1 MPDHPAVRVA
11 EIVLRLLLHAY
22 PRTFRERLGR
32 EMMETHRDRC
42 RDEWRRS
49 GWVGLVSYWLRSG
62 GHLIRDGLFERFASR
77 KGVTHH
83 RPQRSFMSSLV
94 QDLRFALRSFRKN
107 PAFAVV
113 VIGTFALGIGANAA
127 IFSIVDGVLLRSLP
141 YEQPERIVRVWSA
154 NRETGDRFLEATF
167 ADVVA
172 FREQNRSFSEVAAF
186 SIAPRDLNDT
196 YGDPSRATVTR
207 LSRGLFGA
215 LGVTPELGRD
225 FRAEEFAGT
234 ARVVI
239 LSNGIWLNRYGAD
252 VGILG
257 HTIQLEDEVYA
268 VIGIMPRWYDYPH
281 GSDMWRPFTDT
292 EYQDD
297 DRELHVVARLA
308 EGVSIGQATADVEQI
323 AARVEELNADNE
335 NITAWAQPLHAMLVR
350 DARKPL
356 FALLGAVGLV
366 LAIACV
372 NIANLLLA
380 HATAREQEIAVRVAL
395 GASRARLVRQ
405 LMTETLVLASMGG
418 VAGLVLGR
426 WVLDM
431 IVAIIPSDTPRIFE
445 VALDGRVVAAMAFVT
460 AVASIAFGLFPALQA
475 SRPTFVNRIREGGRT
490 GAGVGKQRVQRR
502 LVVAEIAI
510 STVMVIGAGLLIATF
525 DRQLHL
531 DRGMLTEHLLTVP
544 VHQTHD
550 GELGAA
556 DFFDQLLTRVRQLPS
571 VQAAAMSS
579 TSPMEPR
586 GFRLPVHVRGTPEP
600 TGAQPR
606 AIGKI
611 ASPSFFH
618 TAGIRFR
625 AGRSFVEGDATG
637 ELVTIVNAAFT
648 ETFVEPGADPLDRL
662 VDMGNTTLRLV
673 GVVDDVIPEAGAV
686 ARPTMYIP
694 FSRSQSPGM
703 TLLVRTSG
711 DPTPLIPAIRNLV
724 WDLDPNIPLDG
735 IATVEQT
742 ISATVA
748 SPRFNMLMVASFASL
763 ALILAAVGIYGVMAH
778 TVAQRNREMGVRLA
792 LGASHGAILRQVLHD
807 GFRMAA
813 TGVGLGVAGALVLT
827 RLLESL
833 LYGVSPTDPLTFSA
847 VIVTIGM
854 VATIACYIPARRAM
868 RVDPLEA
875 LKAE

>member
-1 MPDHPAVRVA
+1 
-11 EIVLRLLLHAY
+11 
-22 PRTFRERLGR
+22 
-32 EMMETHRDRC
+32 METHRDRC
-42 RDEWRRS
+42 TEEWKRS

-62 GHLIRDGLFERFASR
+62 GSLIRDGLFERFADR

-83 RPQRSFMSSLV
+83 RPQGNFVNSLV
-94 QDLRFALRSFRKN
+94 QDLRFALRSFRKK
-107 PAFAVV
+107 PGFAAV

-141 YEQPERIVRVWSA
+141 YEQPKRIVRVWSA
-154 NRETGDRFLEATF
+154 NRETGDRFLDATF
-167 ADVVA
+167 GDVVA
-172 FREQNRSFSEVAAF
+172 FREQNHSFSEVAAF

-196 YGDPSRATVTR
+196 YSNPSRTTVTR

-215 LGVTPELGRD
+215 LGVAPELGRD
-225 FRAEEFAGT
+225 FRAAEFEST

-239 LSNGIWLNRYGAD
+239 LSNGIWLNRYGGDA
-252 VGILG
+252 GILG
-257 HTIQLEDEVYA
+257 HTIQLQDEAYT
-268 VIGIMPRWYDYPH
+268 VIGVMPRWYDYPH

-297 DRELHVVARLA
+297 DRELHVVARLV

-323 AARVEELNADNE
+323 AARVEELNADNK
-335 NITAWAQPLHAMLVR
+335 NITAWVQPLHAMLVR

-356 FALLGAVGLV
+356 VVLLGAVGLV
-366 LAIACV
+366 LAIACA

-380 HATAREQEIAVRVAL
+380 NATARKQEIAVRVAL

-418 VAGLVLGR
+418 VAGLLLGR
-426 WVLDM
+426 WALDM
-431 IVAIIPSDTPRIFE
+431 IVTISPSDTPRIFE
-445 VALDGRVVAAMAFVT
+445 VALDGRVVTAMALVT
-460 AVASIAFGLFPALQA
+460 VVASIAFGLLPALHV
-475 SRPTFVNRIREGGRT
+475 SRPTFLNRIREGGRT
-490 GAGVGKQRVQRR
+490 GAGIVRRRVQRR

-510 STVMVIGAGLLIATF
+510 STVLLIGAGLLIATF

-550 GELGAA
+550 SELGAA

-586 GFRLPVHVRGTPEP
+586 GFRIPVHVHGRPES

-606 AIGKI
+606 AIVKI
-611 ASPSFFH
+611 ASPSFFA
-618 TAGIRFR
+618 TAGIRLR
-625 AGRSFVEGDATG
+625 AGRSFVEGEATG
-637 ELVTIVNAAFT
+637 EVVAIVNAAFT
-648 ETFVEPGADPLDRL
+648 ETFFESGANPLDRL
-662 VDMGNTTLRLV
+662 VDMGSTTVRLV

-686 ARPTMYIP
+686 ARPTIYIP
-694 FSRSQSPGM
+694 FVRFQVPGM
-703 TLLVRTSG
+703 TLLLRTAG
-711 DPTPLIPAIRNLV
+711 DPTPLIPTIRNLV
-724 WDLDPNIPLDG
+724 WDLDPNIPLDR

-742 ISATVA
+742 INDTVA
-748 SPRFNMLMVASFASL
+748 SPRFNMLMVASIASL
-763 ALILAAVGIYGVMAH
+763 ALVLAAVGIYGVMAH

-807 GFRMAA
+807 GLRMAA
-813 TGVGLGVAGALVLT
+813 TGVGLGLAGALILT

-833 LYGVSPTDPLTFSA
+833 LYGVSPTDPFTFLA
-847 VIVTIGM
+847 VIVTIGI
-854 VATIACYIPARRAM
+854 VSAIACYVPAHLAM

-875 LKAE
+875 LRAE